1 VYPRCDACSE
11 RLKELCPARLAKGNP
26 ADGAHA
32 TTLRTSQRAASLSQS
47 WQTAQDSILSGRID
61 FLQSGEGASPIRQRT
76 GASSPT
82 PVDWTRRSGRPQPRR
97 VFLFIYVFRHAGI
110 SARISRDWLGQRTWK
125 NDQLFTIPTCN
136 YERAL
141 VSNSIGSAES
151 SVSPPYQRQQ
161 TILVLTIHLNASRG
175 DRPRAVSKTVARKP
189 ASNSEGIPIPIAHT
203 KCPTRQLCSGYGRRR
218 QRGGG

>member
-1 VYPRCDACSE
+1 LTSCRV
-11 RLKELCPARLAKGNP
+11 AK
-26 ADGAHA
+26 A
-32 TTLRTSQRAASLSQS
+32 LL
-47 WQTAQDSILSGRID
+47 LSGKGRAQVPQHRWI
-61 FLQSGEGASPIRQRT
+61 GRAGAVARNRVVYFYSYT
-76 GASSPT
+76 YSAMLGS
-82 PVDWTRRSGRPQPRR
+82 RR
-97 VFLFIYVFRHAGI
+97 VF
-110 SARISRDWLGQRTWK
+110 RDWLSQRTWK
-125 NDQLFTIPTCN
+125 DDQLFTIPTCN

-203 KCPTRQLCSGYGRRR
+203 KCPTRQVCSGYGRRR